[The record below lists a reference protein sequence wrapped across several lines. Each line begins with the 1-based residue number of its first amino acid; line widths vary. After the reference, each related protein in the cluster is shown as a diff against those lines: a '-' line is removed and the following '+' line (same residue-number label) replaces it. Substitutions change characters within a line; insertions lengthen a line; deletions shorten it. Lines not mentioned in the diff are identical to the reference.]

1 MSGEDRITNGRRC
14 GDDVAAYVLG
24 ALEPGELEA
33 FRRHLAGCADCQKE
47 VAEFEQIR
55 GSLPDSSV
63 QYQVPKD
70 LRRRVMAEVWATPK
84 ARTGAGAA
92 ESGQSRG
99 PARVR
104 RGWSWRPQVVW
115 GGAFACVVVI
125 AVVAVVALSSGGSS
139 GTRVIQAS
147 AGSAQLRIAG
157 GHGDLIVHRLAQLPA
172 GRIYEMWVQRGSAQP
187 VPTGTLFGVR
197 SDGSATVGVPGSL
210 SGVSA
215 VLVTQEPAGGTQ
227 TPTSAPVIVA
237 RVT

>member
-1 MSGEDRITNGRRC
+1 MSGEDRVTNGRRC

-24 ALEPGELEA
+24 ALEPSEVEA
-33 FRRHLAGCADCQKE
+33 FRRHLAGCASCQKE
-47 VAEFEQIR
+47 VAEFERIT
-55 GSLPDSSV
+55 GSLPDASV

-70 LRRRVMAEVWATPK
+70 LRRRVMAEVRATPQ
-84 ARTGAGAA
+84 ARAGVGAGGSPA
-92 ESGQSRG
+92 

-115 GGAFACVVVI
+115 GGAFACVIVI

-172 GRIYEMWVQRGSAQP
+172 GRIYEMWVQRGSAPP
-187 VPTGTLFGVR
+187 VPTGTLFGVT
-197 SDGSATVGVPGSL
+197 SNGSAAVGVPGSL

-215 VLVTQEPAGGTQ
+215 VLVTQEPAGGTPA
-227 TPTSAPVIVA
+227 PTTAPVIVA
-237 RVT
+237 RLT